1 MRERAASGGTP
12 PPGPGGP
19 GPPPHPR
26 GRRAGG
32 PGEPRVGGAGV
43 GPAGRGAG
51 ERGGRTPAAS
61 TGAERAGDL
70 GIVVLGSAVFV
81 RASSAARN
89 AVVKPALPNT
99 LSPACVTTSRS
110 CGAPVRETGA
120 STIPFTARSR
130 TLRLLLSRPTM

>member
-1 MRERAASGGTP
+1 MGLVQVPAD
-12 PPGPGGP
+12 GPK
-19 GPPPHPR
+19 
-26 GRRAGG
+26 
-32 PGEPRVGGAGV
+32 GEM
-43 GPAGRGAG
+43 G
-51 ERGGRTPAAS
+51 ERLSWRWPAPPVTGSAATAAS

-81 RASSAARN
+81 RVSSAARN
-89 AVVKPALPNT
+89 AVVKPALPNS
-99 LSPACVTTSRS
+99 LSPARVATSRS